1 MRIGNRDFDIK
12 NHCYIMG
19 ILNVTPDSFSDGGKW
34 DDLDRARKH
43 VEEMI
48 RDGADIIDV
57 GGESTRPGHVKISV
71 QEEIERVVPYIQTI
85 KEDFDVPVSI
95 DSYKSDVVEAAL
107 KAGADLVNDIWG
119 LKYDSRVG
127 ELIAEYDVP
136 CCLMHNR
143 ANTDYDDFMTDMLA
157 DMKKSLRIAKFAG
170 IKDEKIILDPGVGF
184 GKTQEHN
191 LTVINHLEEL
201 CALGYPVLLATSR
214 KSVIG
219 AALDLPTDQR
229 VEGTVATT
237 VMGVIKGAAFI
248 RVHDIKE
255 NYRAIKMT
263 EAILHEKI

>member
-1 MRIGNRDFDIK
+1 M
-12 NHCYIMG
+12 
-19 ILNVTPDSFSDGGKW
+19 
-34 DDLDRARKH
+34 
-43 VEEMI
+43 
-48 RDGADIIDV
+48 
-57 GGESTRPGHVKISV
+57 
-71 QEEIERVVPYIQTI
+71 
-85 KEDFDVPVSI
+85 
-95 DSYKSDVVEAAL
+95 
-107 KAGADLVNDIWG
+107 
-119 LKYDSRVG
+119 
-127 ELIAEYDVP
+127 P